1 MTFMDSV
8 RTCLREKYATFQ
20 GRASRSEYWWFYLA
34 YILIVLV
41 MGFILGGLFGAT
53 GAFGPGGEDLSVGA
67 MILIAIGV
75 VIYIALFI
83 PFIAVTVRRFH
94 DYNLSGWWVL
104 AVFLLSMIPLVGIAA
119 GIGMLVICCLKG
131 TQGPNKFGN
140 DPLGAGD
147 AEIFS

>member
-1 MTFMDSV
+1 MGTSSVEDSL
-8 RTCLREKYATFQ
+8 TTGSIALLII
-20 GRASRSEYWWFYLA
+20 GGIIYLA
-34 YILIVLV
+34 LI
-41 MGFILGGLFGAT
+41 
-53 GAFGPGGEDLSVGA
+53 
-67 MILIAIGV
+67 
-75 VIYIALFI
+75 I

-104 AVFLLSMIPLVGIAA
+104 AVFLLSMIPFVGIVA